1 MGSKRAKLKEKVLCS
16 SSSSSSSSSDGQMR
30 APKDDRRGKASS
42 MEMSQPPSQ
51 SKHSPISPFIPK
63 ILEAPIPAEFN
74 MPSME
79 TYNGTSDPVDHL
91 QTFKIMMSLHE
102 PLENIMCRAFPLT
115 LRGAA
120 LKWFIS
126 LPPESIS
133 SFEKLSELFIGRFV
147 CMKKLRKTSP
157 NLIRIK
163 QHEGESL
170 RSYICRFNLE
180 ALEVPDLDESIAVLA
195 VMEGVQES
203 RFKFSLSLEQPKD
216 MNDLL
221 AMAAKYIDSEEIEA
235 EIEAA
240 RREDDRR
247 EEARLNKPKRKGN
260 HN

>member
-16 SSSSSSSSSDGQMR
+16 SSSSDGQMR
-30 APKDDRRGKASS
+30 APKDDERRRDVDRRGKASS

-51 SKHSPISPFIPK
+51 SKYSSFSPFIPK
-63 ILEAPIPAEFN
+63 ILAAPFPAEFN

-115 LRGAA
+115 LRGAV

-133 SFEKLSELFIGRFV
+133 SFEKLSELFIGRFI

-157 NLIRIK
+157 NLTRIK

-180 ALEVPDLDESIAVLA
+180 ALEVPDLDESVAVLA

-221 AMAAKYIDSEEIEA
+221 AMAAKYINSE